1 MTIGTANLGD
11 LTSIR
16 TGKLDANASS
26 EDGEYPFFTC
36 AREPLRISS
45 YSYDCEC
52 VLIAGNGD
60 LNAKYYQGKF
70 DAYQRTYIV
79 EARSELEDQLHIRY
93 VYHFLEDYLVT
104 LREQSIGGI
113 IKYIKLG
120 NLTGAKIP
128 LPTFAEQKRIA
139 AILDAADTVSR
150 DKDAFTVIRIA
161 ANLGDLTSIRTGK
174 LDANASSEDGE
185 YPFFTCAREPLRIS
199 SYSYDCECVLIA
211 GNGDLNAKYYQG
223 KFDAYQRTY
232 IVEARSELEDQL
244 HIRYVYHFLE
254 DYLVTLREQSIGGI
268 IKYIKLGNLTG
279 AKIPLPTFAEQK
291 RIAAILD
298 AADTLRVK
306 RRESLVQLD
315 TLLQSTFLDLF
326 GDPVRNPMGWKTYK
340 IGEVGEVITGNTPSR
355 KRPEYYGDDI
365 EWIKSDNIN
374 DPSFFLT
381 EAAERISVAGKK
393 VARTT
398 PKGSLLVTCIAGS
411 RSCIGNAAI
420 ANREVA
426 FNQQINAFVP
436 SERINIWFAFG
447 TLWVGK
453 RLVQSA
459 STNSM
464 KGMHFERVVCRAEA
478 DRGDSGCGGHLAGQ
492 AP

>member
-1 MTIGTANLGD
+1 M
-11 LTSIR
+11 
-16 TGKLDANASS
+16 
-26 EDGEYPFFTC
+26 
-36 AREPLRISS
+36 
-45 YSYDCEC
+45 
-52 VLIAGNGD
+52 
-60 LNAKYYQGKF
+60 
-70 DAYQRTYIV
+70 
-79 EARSELEDQLHIRY
+79 
-93 VYHFLEDYLVT
+93 
-104 LREQSIGGI
+104 
-113 IKYIKLG
+113 
-120 NLTGAKIP
+120 
-128 LPTFAEQKRIA
+128 
-139 AILDAADTVSR
+139 
-150 DKDAFTVIRIA
+150 
-161 ANLGDLTSIRTGK
+161 
-174 LDANASSEDGE
+174 
-185 YPFFTCAREPLRIS
+185 
-199 SYSYDCECVLIA
+199 
-211 GNGDLNAKYYQG
+211 
-223 KFDAYQRTY
+223 
-232 IVEARSELEDQL
+232 
-244 HIRYVYHFLE
+244 
-254 DYLVTLREQSIGGI
+254 
-268 IKYIKLGNLTG
+268 
-279 AKIPLPTFAEQK
+279 
-291 RIAAILD
+291 
-298 AADTLRVK
+298 RVK

-464 KGMHFERVVCRAEA
+464 KGMVSKSAFSAISIPVPPISLQNRFANIVESVEQQKGSQRAHLVELDTLFA
-478 DRGDSGCGGHLAGQ
+478 ALQSRAFRGDL
-492 AP
+492 